1 MYNRLSIDK
10 FLHSTIEFYL
20 VRIVA
25 KKLMNFEELNFP
37 VFFELYGLWFSE
49 IKQAR

>member
-25 KKLMNFEELNFP
+25 KKLMNFEELKFSCFFRVVWLM
-37 VFFELYGLWFSE
+37 VF
-49 IKQAR
+49 RD